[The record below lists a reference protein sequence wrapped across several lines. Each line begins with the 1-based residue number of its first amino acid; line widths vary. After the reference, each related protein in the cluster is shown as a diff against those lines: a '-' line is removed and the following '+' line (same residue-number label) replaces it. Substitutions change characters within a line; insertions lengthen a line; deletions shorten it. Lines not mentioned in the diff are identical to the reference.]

1 MPRDVTVWT
10 RNDSISL
17 GETAMKAGLDTHNSH
32 EALMIGA
39 RMIAHGFSGYDI
51 DQMIQNYYANAL
63 RGKL

>member
-17 GETAMKAGLDTHNSH
+17 GETAMKAGLNTHDSH

-39 RMIAHGFSGYDI
+39 RMVAHGFSGYDI
-51 DQMIQNYYANAL
+51 DQMIQNHYANAL

>member
-1 MPRDVTVWT
+1 MTDWT
-10 RNDSISL
+10 RNDSIAL
-17 GETAMKAGLDTHNSH
+17 GQIAMQAGFRPDNAQ

-51 DQMIQNYYANAL
+51 GEMIQRHYANQL